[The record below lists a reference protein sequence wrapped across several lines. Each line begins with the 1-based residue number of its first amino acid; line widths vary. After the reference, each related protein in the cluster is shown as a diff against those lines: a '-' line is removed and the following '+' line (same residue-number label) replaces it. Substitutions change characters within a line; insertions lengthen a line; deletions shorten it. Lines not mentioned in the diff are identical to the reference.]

1 VSNPSPLSPTIELP
15 PPDPESCLV
24 TSRVSSFKGGTLI
37 AEDVRD
43 LDAHQRRLCDPDG
56 YRPDRC
62 PRCDHDVLHV
72 HCYPERHPRGE
83 PSMPLV
89 VQIAQYMCASAEC
102 GATWRVLPM
111 FLARHLW
118 RAWKT
123 IERVALPG
131 AVVSPSTAPPVPAR
145 TLCRWRARLAAAAR
159 VLVVLFAASG
169 GVEFEAVVAQVGL
182 DASRAELVRVYAEQ
196 TGVVHGGRLAAVATL
211 MHRLERG
218 IRLM

>member
-1 VSNPSPLSPTIELP
+1 M
-15 PPDPESCLV
+15 
-24 TSRVSSFKGGTLI
+24 SSFKGGTLI

-43 LDAHQRRLCDPDG
+43 LDAHRRRICDPDG
-56 YRPDRC
+56 YRPERC
-62 PRCDHDVLHV
+62 PRCGHDVLHV

-83 PSMPLV
+83 PGMPLV
-89 VQIAQYMCASAEC
+89 VQVAQYMCAAAEC

-123 IERVALPG
+123 VERVAMPG
-131 AVVSPSTAPPVPAR
+131 AVSSPSTAPPVPAR
-145 TLCRWRARLAAAAR
+145 TRCRWRSRLAATAR
-159 VLVVLFAASG
+159 VLVVLLAASG
-169 GVEFEAVVAQVGL
+169 GLALEAIAAQVGL

-196 TGVVHGGRLAAVATL
+196 TGVVRGARLAAVASL
-211 MHRLERG
+211 VHRLERG

>member
-1 VSNPSPLSPTIELP
+1 MFNPSPLSPTIELP

-72 HCYPERHPRGE
+72 HSYPERHPRGE
-83 PSMPLV
+83 PGMPLV
-89 VQIAQYMCASAEC
+89 VQIAQYMCAAAAC
-102 GATWRVLPM
+102 GATWRILPM

-123 IERVALPG
+123 VERIALPG
-131 AVVSPSTAPPVPAR
+131 AIVSPAAAPPVPAR
-145 TLCRWRARLAAAAR
+145 TRCRWRARLAAAAR
-159 VLVVLFAASG
+159 VLVVLLAASG
-169 GVEFEAVVAQVGL
+169 GPELEAVAAQVGL
-182 DASRAELVRVYAEQ
+182 DASRAEFVRVYAQQ
-196 TGVVHGGRLAAVATL
+196 TGVVHGARLAAVATL
-211 MHRLERG
+211 AHRLERG

>member
-1 VSNPSPLSPTIELP
+1 MSNPSPLSPTIELP

-24 TSRVSSFKGGTLI
+24 ASRVSSFKGGTLI

-43 LDAHQRRLCDPDG
+43 LDAHRRRICDPDG
-56 YRPDRC
+56 YRPNRC
-62 PRCDHDVLHV
+62 PRCEHDVLHV

-83 PSMPLV
+83 PGMPLV
-89 VQIAQYMCASAEC
+89 VQIAQYMCAAAEC

-123 IERVALPG
+123 VERVAMPG
-131 AVVSPSTAPPVPAR
+131 AVSAPAPPVPVR
-145 TLCRWRARLAAAAR
+145 TQCRWRSRLAAAAR
-159 VLVVLFAASG
+159 VLVVLLAASG
-169 GVEFEAVVAQVGL
+169 GLALEAVATQVGL
-182 DASRAELVRVYAEQ
+182 DASRADLVRVYAEQ
-196 TGVVHGGRLAAVATL
+196 TGVEGGARLAAVATL
-211 MHRLERG
+211 AHRLERG

>member
-1 VSNPSPLSPTIELP
+1 
-15 PPDPESCLV
+15 
-24 TSRVSSFKGGTLI
+24 VSSFKGGTLI

-56 YRPDRC
+56 YRPGRC
-62 PRCDHDVLHV
+62 PRCGHDVLHV

-83 PSMPLV
+83 PGMPLV
-89 VQIAQYMCASAEC
+89 VQVAQYMCAAAEC

-111 FLARHLW
+111 FLARHVW

-123 IERVALPG
+123 VERVALPG

-145 TLCRWRARLAAAAR
+145 TRCRWRSRLAATAR
-159 VLVVLFAASG
+159 VLVVLLAASG
-169 GVEFEAVVAQVGL
+169 GLALEAVAAHVGL
-182 DASRAELVRVYAEQ
+182 DASRAELVRIYAEQ
-196 TGVVHGGRLAAVATL
+196 TGVMQGARLAAVATL
-211 MHRLERG
+211 AHRLERG

>member
-1 VSNPSPLSPTIELP
+1 VSNPSPLSPTIGLP
-15 PPDPESCLV
+15 PPDLESCLV

-43 LDAHQRRLCDPDG
+43 LDAHQRRIRDPDG

-83 PSMPLV
+83 PGMPLV
-89 VQIAQYMCASAEC
+89 VQVAQYMCAAAEC

-123 IERVALPG
+123 VERVVLPG
-131 AVVSPSTAPPVPAR
+131 AVVSPSTAPAVPAR
-145 TLCRWRARLAAAAR
+145 TRCRWRSRLAAAAR
-159 VLVVLFAASG
+159 VLVVLLAASG
-169 GVEFEAVVAQVGL
+169 GLALEAVAAQVGL
-182 DASRAELVRVYAEQ
+182 DASRAELVRGYAEQ
-196 TGVVHGGRLAAVATL
+196 TGVVHGARLAAVATVA
-211 MHRLERG
+211 HRLERG